1 MIRILVVLLGLA
13 VAALGAGF
21 LYLGAVPPK
30 PHVQDQHVVLPNDRF
45 GHQTE
50 AGPQ

>member
-1 MIRILVVLLGLA
+1 MPEGNRMIRIVVVLLGVT

-30 PHVQDQHVVLPNDRF
+30 PHVQEQHVVLPNDRF
-45 GHQTE
+45 GH
-50 AGPQ
+50 